1 MKKLNNSQP
10 LAVTTIYRP
19 LTTSLKILAL
29 GNLPTTQFYYQ
40 SAKEWLPDHTKQPT
54 VDENGA
60 QVDGILRLHADYFLQ
75 DEDDLLDTSTITPD
89 IYWYV
94 NGTQISVT
102 DTSKDYYN
110 VGNDLYV
117 KKNLTHL
124 EAATIRCEVQFTDPR
139 NSQPIILSDTLVLN
153 AVLKAKDAWQIILLC
168 DRTRKHYPITSEQTL
183 YDFEAEVREG
193 AILRDDEVAWFWD
206 YSLDNGKTFRN
217 INSDCLWYVSG
228 LGTKKLTIDM
238 DFIESLMV
246 RCRVGSTK
254 TKTAPDLPNEAT
266 ASMAWRWPALRPE
279 VFSYG
284 GNRIFAEN
292 ASMRF
297 GFFVHVPKHSDM
309 TEEQK
314 QHWLLTSWIV
324 RRQGSTAAPI
334 VLNEHGME
342 VDIAQR
348 FLTNNALGKF
358 IPDPQIGVRGVYDV
372 VAFHDGEL
380 IELSSGQTFAIRT

>member
-10 LAVTTIYRP
+10 LAVTTVYRP
-19 LTTSLKILAL
+19 LTSSLKIVSIKD
-29 GNLPTTQFYYQ
+29 LPTTQFYYQ
-40 SAKEWLPDHTKQPT
+40 SAREWFPDHTKTPT
-54 VDENGA
+54 YDENGN
-60 QVDGILRLHADYFLQ
+60 QEDGILRLNAKYFLQ
-75 DEDDLLDTSTITPD
+75 DEDDLLDTSTITPE
-89 IYWYV
+89 IHWFV
-94 NGTQISVT
+94 NGTQINDT

-124 EAATIRCEVQFTDPR
+124 EAATIRCDMEFTDPR
-139 NSQPIILSDTLVLN
+139 NSQRIVLSDTLVLN
-153 AVLKAKDAWQIILLC
+153 AVLKAKDAWQINLLC
-168 DRTRKHYPITSEQTL
+168 DRTRKHYPITTEQTV

-193 AILRDDEVAWFWD
+193 AILRNSEVSWFWD
-206 YSLDNGKTFRN
+206 YSLDNGETYRT

-228 LGTKKLTIDM
+228 LGTNKLTIDM
-238 DFIESLMV
+238 DFIEKIMV

-254 TKTAPDLPNEAT
+254 TKVAPDLPNEAT
-266 ASMAWRWPALRPE
+266 ASMAWRWPVMKPE

-292 ASMRF
+292 VSMRF
-297 GFFVHVPKHSDM
+297 GFFVHIAKHSDM
-309 TEEQK
+309 TEAQK
-314 QHWLLTSWIV
+314 QKWLLTSWVV
-324 RRQGSTAAPI
+324 RRQGSTAAPV

-380 IELSSGQTFAIRT
+380 IELSNGQTFAIRT